1 MMSRKNKIA
10 LAILIIGAL
19 FLSLVI
25 WYKYEY
31 SMYKV
36 EAYEVNTPNL
46 NKKLIIATQGSEF
59 KDAITERIIDHYK
72 QDSIFIKVIDVSS
85 LQKIEPKNY
94 NAIVVMHTWENWKP
108 PVDVQ
113 SFIDSTKVF
122 QEKIIVLTT
131 SGKGT
136 FKMENVDAITC
147 ESKLENS
154 ESHSA
159 KIIKKLTPLLNQ

>member
-1 MMSRKNKIA
+1 MSRKNKI
-10 LAILIIGAL
+10 ILIVLILGAL
-19 FLSLVI
+19 FLLVAI
-25 WYKYEY
+25 WYKHEY

-36 EAYEVNTPNL
+36 EAYEVNAPSL
-46 NKKLIIATQGSEF
+46 DRKLIIATQGSKF
-59 KDAITERIIDHYK
+59 KDAITKRIIDHYK
-72 QDSIFIKVIDVSS
+72 QDSIFIKVIDLSS

-113 SFIDSTKVF
+113 TFIDNTKDF
-122 QEKIIVLTT
+122 QDRIIVLTT
-131 SGKGT
+131 SGKGA

-154 ESHSA
+154 ESYSS
-159 KIIKKLTPLLNQ
+159 KIIKKLTPLLKQ

>member
-1 MMSRKNKIA
+1 MSRKNKI
-10 LAILIIGAL
+10 ILIVLMLGAL
-19 FLSLVI
+19 LLLVAI
-25 WYKYEY
+25 WYKHEY

-36 EAYEVNTPNL
+36 EAYEVNAPSL
-46 NKKLIIATQGSEF
+46 DRKLIIATQGSKF
-59 KDAITERIIDHYK
+59 KDAITKRIIDHYK

-113 SFIDSTKVF
+113 TFIDNTKDF
-122 QEKIIVLTT
+122 QDRIIVLTT
-131 SGKGT
+131 SGKGA

-154 ESHSA
+154 ESYSS
-159 KIIKKLTPLLNQ
+159 KIIKKLTPLLKQ